1 MHDALIFV
9 LGIFLGTVTVAGIWR
24 TEARMH
30 KKKVNK
36 QLTENTDLAE
46 RRVMSMLDALPEGV
60 IVVNPDLTIRHS
72 TELATVFGL
81 IQDGMLRRNIATIVT
96 SVMESGVP
104 RDAEFDLTRTTKDS
118 PSRRIWVR
126 VAPVMDTHSIVLFED
141 QTEKRRLDETRRDF
155 VANVSHE
162 LKTPVGAIKLLS
174 ETIQEVSNE
183 PELVTNFAGKLERES
198 ARLGELVQ
206 EIIQLSRL
214 QEGDAL
220 ANPEVIS
227 VDLVIADAIDRT
239 QIEAQQRAINLR
251 CGGEKDL
258 SVVGD
263 FSLLTT
269 AVRNLLDNA
278 VRYSPMH
285 STVSIGVSSDGGKV
299 KIAVIDEG
307 SGIPREI
314 QDRVFERFYRADEAR
329 SRDTGGTGLGL
340 SIVKHVI
347 ADHGGDITLWS
358 EVGRGSTFT
367 ITLPRY
373 EDPKYSQAGM
383 SQPEDASPVDLEEK

>member
-9 LGIFLGTVTVAGIWR
+9 LGIALGASTVAVVW
-24 TEARMH
+24 
-30 KKKVNK
+30 
-36 QLTENTDLAE
+36 LTETRILKKRTQKKLVEDTDLAE
-46 RRVMSMLDALPEGV
+46 QRVMSMLDALPQGV

-72 TELATVFGL
+72 SELATAFGL
-81 IQDGMLRRNIATIVT
+81 IQEGALRRNIASIVT
-96 SVMESGVP
+96 TVLETGVA
-104 RDAEFDLTRTTKDS
+104 RDAEFDMRKTTKDS

-126 VAPVMDTHSIVLFED
+126 VAPVMDTHAIVLFED
-141 QTEKRRLDETRRDF
+141 QTEKRRLDQTRRDF

-174 ETIQEVSNE
+174 ETLQQVSGE
-183 PELVTNFAGKLERES
+183 AELVENFANKLEQES

-220 ANPEVIS
+220 ANPQVLS
-227 VDLVIADAIDRT
+227 VDDVVAEAIERMQLDAQLHGIT
-239 QIEAQQRAINLR
+239 LR
-251 CGGEKDL
+251 CGGTKGL
-258 SVVGD
+258 QVVGD
-263 FSLLTT
+263 HSLLTT

-278 VRYSPMH
+278 VRYSPSQ
-285 STVSIGVSSDGGKV
+285 STVSVGLSADGGKV

-307 SGIPREI
+307 VGIPREI

-347 ADHGGDITLWS
+347 ADHGGSIGLWS

-367 ITLPRY
+367 ISLPRY
-373 EDPKYSQAGM
+373 EEPVAVAHSGEQANGAE
-383 SQPEDASPVDLEEK
+383 Q